1 MREKSSKDL
10 HLDLRDAPGTGQ
22 PLQRETER
30 KDTRTGLTIS
40 REGSYRERNAK
51 RWVKPSVCAEDVR
64 SKAQQSV
71 STASLEHSTG
81 SVRVWTA
88 PQPIRC

>member
-10 HLDLRDAPGTGQ
+10 HLDLRDAPGTSQ
-22 PLQRETER
+22 PRETER
-30 KDTRTGLTIS
+30 KDTRTGLTIR

-81 SVRVWTA
+81 SVRV
-88 PQPIRC
+88 